1 MASAGRPFT
10 DALLTRLV
18 ARGIAVAPI
27 TLHTGV
33 SSQEAGEGPQPEWF
47 HVPAPTA
54 RLVELTRA
62 HGGRVVATGTTVTR
76 ALESA
81 VVDGVVREAWGWTDR
96 VVTPAHPPAVVN
108 GLITGWH
115 DAHASHLLLVEAIA
129 GTALAQAAYDAALAG
144 ATAGTSSATR
154 PCSCREPR
162 LLAAAF
168 AGKLSCFEGRLHEFR
183 QQRRGC
189 GAP

>member
-18 ARGIAVAPI
+18 ARGIGVAPI

-47 HVPAPTA
+47 HVPATTA

-81 VVDGVVREAWGWTDR
+81 VVDGSVQESWGWTDR
-96 VVTPAHPPAVVN
+96 VVTP
-108 GLITGWH
+108 
-115 DAHASHLLLVEAIA
+115 
-129 GTALAQAAYDAALAG
+129 
-144 ATAGTSSATR
+144 
-154 PCSCREPR
+154 
-162 LLAAAF
+162 
-168 AGKLSCFEGRLHEFR
+168 
-183 QQRRGC
+183 
-189 GAP
+189 GAPTRGGRTG